1 MIQDLMK
8 VGREWG
14 PIFKMTTPTGP
25 IYVTYGLEMVNDLCD
40 DTRFDKL
47 VGLSQREFRKTHKSA
62 GLFTADTDDP
72 LWKSAHDILLPSF
85 STWAMKG
92 YLDPM
97 VDIAQQL
104 LLKWE
109 RLNPDEPIDVAGDMT
124 RLTLDTIA
132 LCGFGYRFN
141 SFYRDSQ
148 HPFVE
153 AMTRSL
159 ADSQNRARQLPIQ
172 ARLNIRA
179 QRQMQ
184 EDQAFMSDLVDQI
197 IAERRA

>member
-97 VDIAQQL
+97 IDIAEQL
-104 LLKWE
+104 CLKWE
-109 RLNPDEPIDVAGDMT
+109 RPNPDEPIDVTADMT

-132 LCGFGYRFN
+132 LCGFSYRFN
-141 SFYRDSQ
+141 SFYRDTE
-148 HPFVE
+148 HPFVT
-153 AMTRSL
+153 AMMRVL
-159 ADSQNRARQLPIQ
+159 AQSQAQSQQLPIQ
-172 ARLNIRA
+172 TRLNWRA
-179 QRQMQ
+179 RRQLAA
-184 EDQAFMSDLVDQI
+184 D
-197 IAERRA
+197 